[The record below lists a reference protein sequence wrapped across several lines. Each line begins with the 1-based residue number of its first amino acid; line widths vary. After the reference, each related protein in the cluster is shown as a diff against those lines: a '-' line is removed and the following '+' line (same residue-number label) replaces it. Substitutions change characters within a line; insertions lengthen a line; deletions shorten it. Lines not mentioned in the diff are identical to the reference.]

1 MMAWEDGGIPARSGS
16 FLGTEGQS
24 MVHQM
29 KLQFLII
36 QSVQFRKVY
45 YSTVLYIIVRLSY
58 RVAISEVWV
67 LDSV

>member
-1 MMAWEDGGIPARSGS
+1 
-16 FLGTEGQS
+16 